1 MASYKAIELEKEPIR
16 KLLLRYSLPGIIAM
30 TVSSLYNLVD
40 SIFIGQGC
48 GSLALA
54 GLTVAKPFMDICA
67 AFGSLVGVGAST
79 IVAIKLGEKK
89 YNDANLVLGN
99 IILLNIILSSFVS
112 CIGLIWLEP
121 ILYAFGAS
129 KDTITHA
136 YEYMQI
142 ILIGNVLT
150 HIYFGLNNMLRSI
163 GHPKISMIA
172 TIVSVAIN
180 TILDP
185 IFIFTFEMGVKGAA
199 IATIVSQLIAVLWQ
213 LKVFFNPKEVVHF
226 NKEIWKLD
234 KALLHQIIMI
244 GMAPFLMNLAHCLVV
259 IIINNQL
266 KIFGGDIAI
275 ASYGIINRFTFI
287 FAMIVM
293 GLNQGMQ
300 PIVGYNYGA
309 QKYKRMMRAFDLTA
323 ICATIIT
330 SLLFIIGEFF
340 PNWII
345 QIFTHESNL
354 INFSQNPTQIICS
367 SMLIVGFQMVTINFF
382 TSIGMPKKSIFLSLT
397 RQVLYLIPLIL
408 ILPRLFQHAPLLGV
422 WWSIPI
428 SDILS
433 AFTAFFMILKQ
444 KLFFKQ
450 QIALQTQN
458 GAI

>member
-89 YNDANLVLGN
+89 YKDANLVLGN

-354 INFSQNPTQIICS
+354 INFSKNPIQIICS

-408 ILPRLFQHAPLLGV
+408 ILPRLFQDAPLLGV

>member
-89 YNDANLVLGN
+89 YKDANLVLGN

-234 KALLHQIIMI
+234 KTLLHQIIMI

-354 INFSQNPTQIICS
+354 INFSKNPTQIICS